1 MENDKFCRKQPLC
14 YYKNPVGE
22 LFTKSYASYLL
33 QVKNLILCI
42 FVNFIVQAKLK
53 VMVRKKFLKFKSIQW
68 LFQCLKYNSKI
79 KLMTCF
85 KHRLHSVICNR
96 YLELKAFYSTL
107 QSHLH
112 LMHLS
117 ALRFLPGYVLTRG
130 NLLNNSFSKL
140 FNDS

>member
-1 MENDKFCRKQPLC
+1 M
-14 YYKNPVGE
+14 
-22 LFTKSYASYLL
+22 LL
-33 QVKNLILCI
+33 QKPSWRIVYKILR
-42 FVNFIVQAKLK
+42 FLSKYFKLK
-53 VMVRKKFLKFKSIQW
+53 IWFYAFSSILSYRQSWRSWSEKNFLNSSQFNDY

-79 KLMTCF
+79 NLMTCF

-112 LMHLS
+112 LMHLN